1 MAEKEV
7 QVKLRL
13 RSDSAANWLKANPVL
28 LGGEIGI
35 EADTG
40 KMKVGNSKTAWRVLP
55 YLVTGMSQADILDCF
70 YPIGSVKVTAANANP
85 EGSVG
90 GVWERIGVDGE
101 TLFYWERK
109 A

>member
-28 LGGEIGI
+28 LAGEIGI
-35 EADTG
+35 ETDTG
-40 KMKVGNSKTAWRVLP
+40 KMKVGNGQAKWRVLP
-55 YLVTGMSQADILDCF
+55 YLITGMTQAEILDCF
-70 YPIGSVKVTAANANP
+70 CPVGSVKVTATNANP
-85 EGSVG
+85 EGNVG
-90 GVWERIGVDGE
+90 GVWERIQTDGSA
-101 TLFYWERK
+101 LYYWERK

>member
-28 LGGEIGI
+28 LAGEIGI

-40 KMKVGNSKTAWRVLP
+40 KMKVGNGQAKWRVLP
-55 YLVTGMSQADILDCF
+55 YLITGMSQEEILDCF
-70 YPIGSVKVTAANANP
+70 FPVGSVKVTSINANP
-85 EGSVG
+85 ESSVG
-90 GVWERIGVDGE
+90 GVWERTAAEDAA
-101 TLFYWERK
+101 LYYWERK

>member
-13 RSDSAANWLKANPVL
+13 RTDSAANWLKANPVL

-35 EADTG
+35 EGDTG
-40 KMKVGNSKTAWRVLP
+40 KMKVGDGKSTWRILP
-55 YLVTGMSQADILDCF
+55 YLITGMSQREILDCF
-70 YPIGSVKVTAANANP
+70 CPVDSVKITSTDVNP
-85 EGSVG
+85 GDAVG
-90 GVWERIGVDGE
+90 GVWERMAAE
-101 TLFYWERK
+101 NTALYYWVRK

>member
-28 LGGEIGI
+28 LAGEIGI
-35 EADTG
+35 EANTG
-40 KMKVGNSKTAWRVLP
+40 KMKVGNGKSTWRVLP
-55 YLVTGMSQADILDCF
+55 YLITRMSQAEILDCF

-85 EGSVG
+85 ESSVG
-90 GVWERIGVDGE
+90 GVWERVQAE
-101 TLFYWERK
+101 SSALYYWERK